1 MKLARKATRGAIAT
15 LAGQWTR
22 LAVQTASTMVLARL
36 LTPDAYGLVGMVFV
50 FVMLAMLLKDLGLNT
65 ATVQRR
71 TITHE
76 QINTLFWINLAVGV
90 VIAALFWVSAE
101 AIAGFYG
108 RPELTGI
115 VIGLSFAVIFGS
127 LASQPQALLSRRMDF
142 TATAVIDVAA
152 MVCGAVTAV
161 VAALLGAGYWALVA
175 LHVTQHLARAVLVW
189 RRCGWRPTR
198 PARCEDMRS
207 LLSFGG
213 YLSVTQLLS
222 TMTRHLDN
230 LLIGR
235 YVGATQLGYYAK
247 AYELVLLPLRQIQD
261 PLARVAIPTLSRLQD
276 DPERYRRYYTA
287 AVSAVVI
294 VSMPL
299 LVLLMVSAEEVV
311 LVLLGSQ
318 WMGTVPLFRILAL
331 AGIAQVVSH
340 TTGWLFVSLGRVRRQ
355 AAWFVATR
363 PLFVVAFIAGLPWGA
378 RGVVIGYTLVVYL
391 LLVPFY
397 IVGTRGSPVRMA
409 DVLRAAWHP
418 ALISVGTYLVAD
430 LARDALVTFPLFLR
444 LAGTFAAGSAFFV
457 IVTLAWPG
465 ARRQAMTFLAVV
477 RSSFRNQG
485 RTEDAE
491 PEEAHDA
498 PRSPDSAEQPR
509 QETRP

>member
-1 MKLARKATRGAIAT
+1 MDLARSATRGAAAT

-22 LAVQTASTMVLARL
+22 LVVQTASTMVLARL
-36 LTPDAYGLVGMVFV
+36 LTPDAYGLVGMVFI
-50 FVMLAMLLKDLGLNT
+50 FVVLAMLLKDLGLNS

-76 QINTLFWINLAVGV
+76 QVNTLFWINLAFGV
-90 VIAALFWVSAE
+90 AIATLFWASAPAIAA
-101 AIAGFYG
+101 FYG

-142 TATAVIDVAA
+142 TATAAIDVAA

-161 VAALLGAGYWALVA
+161 AAALLGAGYWSLVV

-189 RRCGWRPTR
+189 RRCGWRPSR
-198 PARCEDMRS
+198 PARCADMRS

-213 YLSVTQLLS
+213 YLSVTQLFS
-222 TMTRHLDN
+222 TMTQHIDN

-247 AYELVLLPLRQIQD
+247 AYELLLLPLRQIQD
-261 PLARVAIPTLSRLQD
+261 PLARVALPTLSRLQD

-287 AVSAVVI
+287 ALSAVI
-294 VSMPL
+294 LVSMPL

-318 WMGTVPLFRILAL
+318 WTGTVPLFRILAL
-331 AGIAQVVSH
+331 AGIAQVVTH
-340 TTGWLFVSLGRVRRQ
+340 TIGWLFVSLGRVRRQ
-355 AAWFVATR
+355 AIWFLATR

-378 RGVVIGYTLVVYL
+378 RGVAIGYAVVVYL
-391 LLVPFY
+391 LVVPFF
-397 IVGTRGSPVRMA
+397 VVATRGSPVN
-409 DVLRAAWHP
+409 LRDILHAAWHP
-418 ALISVGTYLVAD
+418 AVISVGTYAVAV
-430 LARDALVTFPLFLR
+430 LARDALGSLPLLLR
-444 LAGTFAAGSAFFV
+444 LGGTFGAGAAFFAAV
-457 IVTLAWPG
+457 VMIWPG
-465 ARRQAMTFLAVV
+465 ARKAAMPLLSVV
-477 RSSFRNQG
+477 RTSFTNRG
-485 RTEDAE
+485 RVER
-491 PEEAHDA
+491 PQA
-498 PRSPDSAEQPR
+498 PDEAEQPSPEHA
-509 QETRP
+509 QRPT

>member
-1 MKLARKATRGAIAT
+1 MDLARSATRGAAAT

-22 LAVQTASTMVLARL
+22 LVVQTASTMVLARL
-36 LTPDAYGLVGMVFV
+36 LTPDAYGLVGMVFI
-50 FVMLAMLLKDLGLNT
+50 FVVLAMLLKDLGLNS

-76 QINTLFWINLAVGV
+76 QVNTLFWINLAFGV
-90 VIAALFWVSAE
+90 AIATLFWASAPAIAA
-101 AIAGFYG
+101 FYG

-142 TATAVIDVAA
+142 TATAAIDVAA

-161 VAALLGAGYWALVA
+161 AAALLGAGYWSLVV

-189 RRCGWRPTR
+189 RRCGWRPSR
-198 PARCEDMRS
+198 PARCADMRS

-213 YLSVTQLLS
+213 YLSVTQLFS
-222 TMTRHLDN
+222 TMTQHIDN

-247 AYELVLLPLRQIQD
+247 AYELLLLPLRQIQD
-261 PLARVAIPTLSRLQD
+261 PLARVALPTLSRLQD

-287 AVSAVVI
+287 ALSAVVL
-294 VSMPL
+294 VSLPL

-331 AGIAQVVSH
+331 AGIAQVVTH
-340 TTGWLFVSLGRVRRQ
+340 TIGWLFVSLGRVRRQ
-355 AAWFVATR
+355 AIWFLATR

-378 RGVVIGYTLVVYL
+378 RGVAIGYTVVVYL
-391 LLVPFY
+391 LVVPFF
-397 IVGTRGSPVRMA
+397 VVATRGSPVS
-409 DVLRAAWHP
+409 LRDILHAAWHP
-418 ALISVGTYLVAD
+418 AVISVGTYAVAV
-430 LARDALVTFPLFLR
+430 LARDALGSLPLLLR
-444 LAGTFAAGSAFFV
+444 LGGTFGAGAAFFAAV
-457 IVTLAWPG
+457 AMIWPG
-465 ARRQAMTFLAVV
+465 ARKAAMPFLSVV
-477 RSSFRNQG
+477 RTSFTNRG
-485 RTEDAE
+485 RGER
-491 PEEAHDA
+491 PQA
-498 PRSPDSAEQPR
+498 PDEAEQPSSEHA
-509 QETRP
+509 QRPT